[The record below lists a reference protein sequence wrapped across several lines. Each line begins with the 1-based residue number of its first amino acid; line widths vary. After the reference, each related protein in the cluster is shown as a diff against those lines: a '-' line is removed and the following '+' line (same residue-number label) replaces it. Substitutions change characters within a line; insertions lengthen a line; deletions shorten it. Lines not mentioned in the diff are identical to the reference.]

1 MKELKKKSDE
11 KTMIENELLLLD
23 RVLTINEI
31 IEKNGQDNFY
41 LSFSGGKDS
50 TVLHHLLDE
59 AVPNNTIPRVFINT
73 GIEYKDIVDFVK
85 EMADGDPRIT
95 IISSGENIKKMLE
108 KYGYPFKS
116 KEHSEKLALYQQGS
130 ECKSLK
136 KYLDKSS
143 KFKCPKILRH
153 QFTPEYSLKVSAQC
167 CHKLKK
173 EPAARWQKENNK
185 HIVIT
190 GMRSAEGGL
199 RANMRC
205 IVTDKAG
212 KLKKFHPLGKVTDEW
227 MDWYIDNR
235 NIRLSKLYYPPYNFK
250 RTGCK
255 GCPFSLDLQ
264 EQLSV
269 MKLYLPNEAKQC
281 ETIWQPVYDEYRR
294 IKYRL
299 R

>member
-1 MKELKKKSDE
+1 MVK
-11 KTMIENELLLLD
+11 NELLLLD
-23 RVLTINEI
+23 RLLTINEI
-31 IEKNGQDNFY
+31 IEKNGHDNFY

-50 TVLHHLLDE
+50 TVLHYLLDE
-59 AVPNNTIPRVFINT
+59 AIPNNSIPRVYINT
-73 GIEYKDIVDFVK
+73 GIEYKMIVDFVK
-85 EMADGDPRIT
+85 KLAMKDNRIV
-95 IISSGENIKKMLE
+95 IINSGINIKEMLQE
-108 KYGYPFKS
+108 YGYPFKS

-130 ECKSLK
+130 KCKSVR

-143 KFKCPKILRH
+143 KFKCPKILIH
-153 QFTPEYSLKVSAQC
+153 QFTPEYNLKVSAQC

-173 EPAARWQKENNK
+173 EPVARWQKENNK

-190 GMRSAEGGL
+190 GMRAAEGGL
-199 RANMRC
+199 RTHMSC
-205 IVTDKAG
+205 IITDKTG

-227 MDWYIDNR
+227 MDWYIENR
-235 NIRLSKLYYPPYNFK
+235 NIKLAKLYYPPYNFK

-281 ETIWQPVYDEYRR
+281 ETIWQPVYDEYR
-294 IKYRL
+294 KLNYRL
-299 R
+299 KRK